1 MVITRQLN
9 RQWHEQHQMGARAD
23 IDERVRW
30 HLNMPKSA
38 DVAQYHSGAR
48 RDRAARLLRN
58 EVRRV
63 SSMTRLDCERS
74 RTALKNSVV
83 SPDELTFAA
92 CREQLILNRQGTKT
106 ILPCE

>member
-9 RQWHEQHQMGARAD
+9 RQWHEQHQMGARA
-23 IDERVRW
+23 ILMSAFGGT
-30 HLNMPKSA
+30 LNMPKSA

-63 SSMTRLDCERS
+63 SSMTRLDCDARGQ
-74 RTALKNSVV
+74 
-83 SPDELTFAA
+83 P
-92 CREQLILNRQGTKT
+92 
-106 ILPCE
+106 